1 MLFLPAPA
9 ELLSWNQKPW
19 LSRHAHAFGSVQQV
33 RTRLSERVS
42 QEHLQLQLQCPAF
55 TCCERLSKLPT
66 GCFLQDRSSCQFEE
80 LFRKHK
86 LVFTGPVWI
95 AGHVAPL
102 NRCRIASSSRLQ
114 MAMQNRP
121 AYLPRIYRQWFQT
134 IQSQVVSWDDFS
146 AHGSRLCLS
155 HVRSTRS
162 SWPNWEL
169 FWNDQQIDRSVH
181 VWLCSKAMLFLPAP
195 AKLLSWNQKP

>member
-114 MAMQNRP
+114 MAMITKPTSLPPQNLQTMVP
-121 AYLPRIYRQWFQT
+121 NHPKPSGELGWLQCPWLSTVFVSCKIYP
-134 IQSQVVSWDDFS
+134 
-146 AHGSRLCLS
+146 L
-155 HVRSTRS
+155 
-162 SWPNWEL
+162 
-169 FWNDQQIDRSVH
+169 
-181 VWLCSKAMLFLPAP
+181 
-195 AKLLSWNQKP
+195 